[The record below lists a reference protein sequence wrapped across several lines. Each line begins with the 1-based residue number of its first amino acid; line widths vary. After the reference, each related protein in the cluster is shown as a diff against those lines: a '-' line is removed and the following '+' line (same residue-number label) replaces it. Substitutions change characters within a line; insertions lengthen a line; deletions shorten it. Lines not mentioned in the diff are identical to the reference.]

1 MSSCELCGKEGELIN
16 AVIEGSM
23 VSVCE
28 NCSKFGRVISIK
40 KPNTYYENRP
50 DKKIRIKQPEIIE
63 RVVDDYAK
71 LIKQARESSNLKQ
84 KITAKMIGIKE
95 SHLHKIESSHIK
107 PSIQLA
113 KKFQSLFKIKLIEIY
128 KESEQTRE
136 INLNKTTLTIGDL
149 IKK

>member
-28 NCSKFGRVISIK
+28 NCSKFGRIIPIK

-63 RVVDDYAK
+63 RVIDDYAK
-71 LIKQARESSNLKQ
+71 IIKQARESSNLKQ

>member
-1 MSSCELCGKEGELIN
+1 MSSCELCGKEDELIN

-28 NCSKFGRVISIK
+28 NCSKFGRTIPIK

-50 DKKIRIKQPEIIE
+50 DKKIRIRQSETVETI
-63 RVVDDYAK
+63 VDNYAQ

-84 KITAKMIGIKE
+84 KIVAKMVGIKE

-113 KKFQSLFKIKLIEIY
+113 KKFQAIFKIKLIEIY
-128 KESEQTRE
+128 KEAEQTRE
-136 INLNKTTLTIGDL
+136 INLSKTTLTIGDL

>member
-28 NCSKFGRVISIK
+28 NCSKFGRIIPIK